1 MNIVLVSLD
10 SFRADCLAARGLN
23 PVIKTPNLDRLVRE
37 GVLFENAFG
46 EAQPTI
52 QFRRTLCTG
61 MRGFPFTRSPDTT
74 GLWPCLPGWHPI
86 PPEQPTLAEIL
97 LDNGY
102 VTGLAGSAYHMYKPT
117 QNFARGFAAWDFIRG
132 HEADPW
138 RSGSIDLLELQK
150 YTRPEIE
157 KGEGPDPILI
167 QYLLNNRDLRG
178 PEDRIPARLFRSA
191 IRFLA
196 DNRNN
201 RPFFLWVDSFS
212 PHEPCDPP
220 REYADAYD
228 PAWDE
233 DWLPIHC
240 HNPDVSEQIRRRV
253 TAQYY
258 GEVTHVDHHL
268 GRLLD
273 ALNDFGLS
281 DDTLV
286 VVLSDHGTELWD
298 HGEVRKGFHG
308 VRYRHNAEIL
318 CAVRFPG
325 GEHAGRRVEG
335 FVLSHDIV
343 PTLLDLAGVPH
354 PPMDGEN
361 LMPLVTGE
369 SVDWR
374 DHIVT
379 GWANVGRSTRA
390 AVRTADFAY
399 TCDADA
405 ADLDEFL
412 FDVQADPGEMRNIAP
427 DRPEITAA
435 HRAHLHAYLGEL
447 PYRRTIR
454 PHPTTPPFLQ
464 EPSARWRRQG
474 RDHAEGNDPR

>member
-61 MRGFPFTRSPDTT
+61 RRGFPFTRSFDTT
-74 GLWPCLPGWHPI
+74 GLWPSLPGWHRI
-86 PPEQPTLAEIL
+86 PPEQPTLGEIL
-97 LDNGY
+97 LDHGY
-102 VTGLAGSAYHMYKPT
+102 VTGLVASAYHMFKPT
-117 QNFARGFAAWDFIRG
+117 QDFMRGFAAWDFIRG

-138 RSGSIDLLELQK
+138 RTGSIDLLELQK

-157 KGEGPDPILI
+157 GDEGPAPVLI
-167 QYLLNNRDLRG
+167 QYLLNNRDLRA
-178 PEDRIPARLFRSA
+178 PEDRIPARLFSSA

-228 PAWDE
+228 PEWDE
-233 DWLPIHC
+233 DWLPIRC
-240 HNPDVSEQIRRRV
+240 HRADVSEKIRRRV
-253 TAQYY
+253 IAQYY

-268 GRLLD
+268 GRLLE
-273 ALNDFGLS
+273 ALEDFGLA

-286 VVLSDHGTELWD
+286 LVLSDHGAEFWD
-298 HGEVRKGFHG
+298 HGEIRKGFHG

-318 CAVRFPG
+318 CAARFPG
-325 GEHAGRRVEG
+325 REHAGHRVEG

-343 PTLLDLAGVPH
+343 PTLLDLVGVPH

-361 LMPLVTGE
+361 LMPLIAGE
-369 SVDWR
+369 CASLR

-379 GWANVGRSTRA
+379 GWANPGNSTRA
-390 AVRTADFAY
+390 AVRTRDFAY
-399 TCDADA
+399 SCDADA
-405 ADLDEFL
+405 EDLDEFL
-412 FDVQADPGEMRNIAP
+412 FDVQADPGEMRNIAT

-435 HRAHLHAYLGEL
+435 HRARLRAYLGEL
-447 PYRRTIR
+447 PYGRTVWPR
-454 PHPTTPPFLQ
+454 PTVPPFMK
-464 EPSARWRRQG
+464 EPSDRWRQQG
-474 RDHAEGNDPR
+474 CHAAKGNDPP